1 MKLEERFKLVSRNTQ
16 QIVEEKELR
25 VLLKK
30 KKNPTAYVGYAVTG
44 LMHVGHLVPLVKIGD
59 FLRAGFKF
67 IFLTADIHGYLD
79 NAKDGWEPIN
89 ARAKVYEELVKAAI
103 KSIGVNPKNLKF
115 VKGSDFQ
122 LTKNYILDT
131 LILSGKV
138 PLSRAKHAASEVVKF
153 GDNPRVSGF
162 VYPLMQTLD
171 VKHLK
176 VDVAYGGNDQR
187 SIYMLSREIMPSI
200 GEPKPI
206 CVFSPLISGLAGG
219 HRGAKMSASEKQGKI
234 SLLDSPKEVSRKLNA
249 AFCPP
254 GEIEGNGVMELLRL
268 AIYPVIESK
277 GKKFVVKRPAKFGGN
292 VTFDSYLQFEQAYA
306 DGQIHPA
313 DLKPAVAS
321 ELNKILEPIRKHFKN
336 KRALLKKAYPKA

>member
-1 MKLEERFKLVSRNTQ
+1 MNVQERFDLIARNTQ

-25 VLLKK
+25 ELLKK
-30 KKNPTAYVGYAVTG
+30 KKNPTAYVGYATTG

-59 FLRAGFKF
+59 FLKASFKF

-79 NAKDGWEPIN
+79 NAKDGWEPIA

-103 KSIGVNPKNLKF
+103 KSIGVDPKNLKF

-122 LTKNYILDT
+122 LTKDYILDT

-138 PLSRAKHAASEVVKF
+138 PLARAKHAASEVVKL

-162 VYPLMQTLD
+162 IYPLMQTLD
-171 VKHLK
+171 IKHLK

-187 SIYMLSREIMPSI
+187 SIYMMSREFMPLI
-200 GEPKPI
+200 GESKPI
-206 CVFSPLISGLAGG
+206 CIFSPLISGLAGG

-234 SLLDSPKEVSRKLNA
+234 SLLDSPKEVVQKLNA
-249 AFCPP
+249 AFCPAR
-254 GEIEGNGVMELLRL
+254 EIERNGVLELLRL
-268 AIYPVIESK
+268 AIYPVVESK
-277 GKKFVVKRPAKFGGN
+277 GKKFVVERPEKFGGT
-292 VTFDSYLQFEQAYA
+292 VTFGNYSQFEQAYA

-313 DLKPAVAS
+313 DLKAAVAKY
-321 ELNKILEPIRKHFKN
+321 LNEILAPIRKKFSAPTMRK
-336 KRALLKKAYPKA
+336 LLKKAYP